1 MDGTKSPLRSLTVVA
16 ALASA
21 LASLMGVFGV
31 QIDDDLADQTVNA
44 ITQLLSA
51 GFAIIAIYG
60 RVRATARIGRDG

>member
-1 MDGTKSPLRSLTVVA
+1 MNDTKSPLRSLTVVA

-21 LASLMGVFGV
+21 LVSLAGVFGV
-31 QIDDDLADQTVNA
+31 RIDDDLANQTVNA
-44 ITQLLSA
+44 VVQLLSA